1 MNKNNKKSN
10 EQQQIAEKLG
20 LRRNPAQRRRRQ
32 LVIAIVVILLVG
44 VVAWKVQGQRAKGE
58 AVHYETVAVT
68 RGDLRRRSM
77 PLAPV
82 NEVRSDRKYRARC
95 SLLM

>member
-68 RGDLRRRSM
+68 RGDLVET
-77 PLAPV
+77 V
-82 NEVRSDRKYRARC
+82 NATGTGK
-95 SLLM
+95 